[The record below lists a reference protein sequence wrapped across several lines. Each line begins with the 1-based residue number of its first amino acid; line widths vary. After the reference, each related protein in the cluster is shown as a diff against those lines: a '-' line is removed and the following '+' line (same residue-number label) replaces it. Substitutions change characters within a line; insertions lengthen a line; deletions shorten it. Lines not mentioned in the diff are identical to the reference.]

1 MKKVLKYIIIFVI
14 IIIALMIIILI
25 LNSTPKETTNIE
37 KNPTIALEEN
47 SIKEE
52 PKDEVIVIG
61 LDPKE
66 EIVQEAKEDP
76 KPEPPKDAAT
86 LTQEVYNI
94 NGPIGTLY
102 IPKTRTK
109 NYNLQQCNSRQNGR
123 NAMLSIYNRRTKQNW
138 NYIICRAQQN
148 EWNTIFK

>member
-1 MKKVLKYIIIFVI
+1 MKKFLKYVI
-14 IIIALMIIILI
+14 IMLAIPIALIIIILI
-25 LNSTPKETTNIE
+25 LNSNKKETTNIE
-37 KNPTIALEEN
+37 ENQTIALQEN

-52 PKDEVIVIG
+52 SKDEVIVIG
-61 LDPKE
+61 LDQKE
-66 EIVQEAKEDP
+66 EIVQEVKEDP

-109 NYNLQQCNSRQNGR
+109 NYNL
-123 NAMLSIYNRRTKQNW
+123 
-138 NYIICRAQQN
+138 
-148 EWNTIFK
+148 